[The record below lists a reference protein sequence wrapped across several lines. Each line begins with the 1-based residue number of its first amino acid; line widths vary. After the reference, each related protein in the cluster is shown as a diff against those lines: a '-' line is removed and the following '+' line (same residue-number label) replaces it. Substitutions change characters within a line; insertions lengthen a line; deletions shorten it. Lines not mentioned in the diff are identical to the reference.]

1 MPSNTPL
8 NLRAWIEENRS
19 LLRPPV
25 GNKMVWKDH
34 SFMVMVVGGPNLR
47 KDYHINPTE
56 EFFHQIEGNITL
68 RILEDGKPRDIP
80 IREGEIFLLP
90 ANVPH
95 SPQRPEGTVGMVVE
109 HARPEGA
116 NDHLAW
122 FCEKCGEPLYDE
134 EFRLVDLGAQLKPVI
149 EKVKAD
155 ESLRTCKECGVVL
168 EM

>member
-1 MPSNTPL
+1 MRSNTPL
-8 NLRAWIEENRS
+8 NLRAWIEEHRDR
-19 LLRPPV
+19 LQPPV

-56 EFFHQIEGNITL
+56 EFFHQIEGDIIL
-68 RILEDGKPRDIP
+68 RIREEGKPRDIP
-80 IREGEIFLLP
+80 IREGEIYLLA

-109 HARPEGA
+109 HARPQGS
-116 NDHLAW
+116 DDRLAW
-122 FCEKCGEPLYDE
+122 FCEDCGEPLHVE
-134 EFRLVDLGAQLKPVI
+134 EFRLVDLGSQLEPMI
-149 EKVKAD
+149 EKVRSD
-155 ESLRTCKECGVVL
+155 VSLRTCGRCGAVL